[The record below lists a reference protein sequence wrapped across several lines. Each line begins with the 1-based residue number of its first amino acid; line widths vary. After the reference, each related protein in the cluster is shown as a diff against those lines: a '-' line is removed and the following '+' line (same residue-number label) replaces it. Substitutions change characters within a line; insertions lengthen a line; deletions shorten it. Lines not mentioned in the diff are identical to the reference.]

1 MPSPE
6 ILPFFAWFQSHDGFI
21 DTDAMDVIQFPPSEG
36 GRGAVALKDI
46 PEGHTVFAIPRSLVL
61 STRTSTLPQRFGE
74 NAWKK
79 AKLHQGWSGLILCMM
94 WEAAGG
100 SHSKWSAYFESLPT
114 SFDTPMFWNDEDLA
128 ELKGTSVV
136 DKLGKDQA
144 EKDFAEKVLPA
155 VLSRPDLFNSQDIPT
170 KYTLETYHLMGTRI
184 SSRSF
189 TLEKEEEEKEHHGAD
204 HSAENEGANT
214 SMGSAMD
221 IDAPPSHEHQGDE
234 EHADEGHEEEHEE
247 VEEEED
253 SPEVVMI
260 PLADILNARYKT
272 ENVKLFYEPDCLK
285 MVSTKPI
292 KAGEQI
298 WNTYGDLPNAELLRG
313 FGHIDYLPLPGT
325 NKFGNP
331 GDVVE
336 VRADLF
342 VQCALE
348 VHPDLTKD
356 AEGELME
363 RIDWWLEEG
372 GDDVFVLEVDP
383 DTSQLEIPPPV
394 LSFTRLI
401 LLQAE
406 WERAKSKGKP
416 PKPTQDAKT
425 LAVFLAVLEKRLQA
439 YDTTL
444 KADETVLA
452 TQLNTFS
459 LNKRHA
465 LIVRVGEKR
474 IVHAYLDKTRF
485 LLDDART
492 KEAAASG
499 SKSNGKGKRQR
510 EADDS
515 EKDGAGRRSKRHVR

>member
-1 MPSPE
+1 
-6 ILPFFAWFQSHDGFI
+6 
-21 DTDAMDVIQFPPSEG
+21 MDVIQFPPSEG

-46 PEGHTVFAIPRSLVL
+46 PEGHTVFEIPRSLVL
-61 STRTSTLPQRFGE
+61 STRTSTLPQRFGG

-79 AKLHQGWSGLILCMM
+79 AMLHQGWSGLILCMM
-94 WEAAGG
+94 WEAAQG
-100 SHSKWSAYFESLPT
+100 SHSKWSAYFDSLPT
-114 SFDTPMFWNDEDLA
+114 SFDTPMFWNDEDLT

-144 EKDFAEKVLPA
+144 EKDFTEKILPA
-155 VLSRPDLFNSQDIPT
+155 VQSRPDLFNSQDIPT

-189 TLEKEEEEKEHHGAD
+189 TLEKAEEEVEHHDAD
-204 HSAENEGANT
+204 DPAENEAANT

-221 IDAPPSHEHQGDE
+221 VDGPPSLDHEQGDE
-234 EHADEGHEEEHEE
+234 HPDHQEEEEGNNE
-247 VEEEED
+247 EEEED
-253 SPEVVMI
+253 STEVVMI
-260 PLADILNARYKT
+260 PLADILNARYRT
-272 ENVKLFYEPDCLK
+272 ENVKLFYEPNCLK

-313 FGHIDYLPLPGT
+313 FGHVDYLPLAGT
-325 NKFGNP
+325 DNKFGNP

-348 VHPDLTKD
+348 VHPEHVKE
-356 AEGELME
+356 AESELIE

-372 GDDVFVLEVDP
+372 GDDVFVLEIDP
-383 DTSQLEIPPPV
+383 DSSELEIPPPM

-401 LLQAE
+401 LFQAE
-406 WERAKSKGKP
+406 WERAKSKSKP
-416 PKPTQDAKT
+416 PKPTMDMQT
-425 LAVFLAVLEKRLQA
+425 LSVLVAVLERRLQA
-439 YDTTL
+439 YDTSL
-444 KADETVLA
+444 EADESI
-452 TQLNTFS
+452 LNTRLDALS

-474 IVHAYLDKTRF
+474 ILQAYRDKVGH
-485 LLDDART
+485 LLDEARM
-492 KEAAASG
+492 KEAGASSG
-499 SKSNGKGKRQR
+499 KSSGKGKRQR

-515 EKDGAGRRSKRHVR
+515 EKDGGRRIKRQVR